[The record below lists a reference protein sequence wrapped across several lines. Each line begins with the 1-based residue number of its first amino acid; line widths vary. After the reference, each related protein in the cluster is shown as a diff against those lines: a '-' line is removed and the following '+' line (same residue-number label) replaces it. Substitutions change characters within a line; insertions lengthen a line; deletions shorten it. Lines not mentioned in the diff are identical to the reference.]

1 MGTTM
6 LPESTH
12 EARLLRLAV
21 QLDTYRERYDKAR
34 DSRAVFTCAY
44 AHITRILAASL
55 GQNVYQNPAWVVQLA
70 EAFALHYFR
79 ALDAA
84 DEGKKVDAA
93 WESVFAAIRFNTTSV
108 LEDLVFAMTA
118 HIVHDLPYA
127 LIDVGLGDE
136 NETSLVTDFHRVND
150 ILGTNVQAIQEVV
163 LKRYAPGLRFLDH
176 LEKGYD
182 QILSNYGF
190 RLSRGMA
197 WYNACRL
204 NNVASRAE
212 VDASITRS
220 TITLIENVRNPPWWS
235 VRLFFRGVRLLVGF
249 FRVWPKS

>member
-1 MGTTM
+1 M
-6 LPESTH
+6 LHEANH
-12 EARLLRLAV
+12 EARLLNLAV
-21 QLDTYRERYDKAR
+21 RLDTYRERYDAAR
-34 DSRAVFTCAY
+34 DSRAVFTFAY
-44 AHITRILAASL
+44 SHITRILASSFRE
-55 GQNVYQNPAWVVQLA
+55 NVYQNPDWVVQLA
-70 EAFALHYFR
+70 ESFAFLYFR
-79 ALDAA
+79 ALDAE
-84 DEGKKVDAA
+84 DRKEKVAAA
-93 WESVFAAIRFNTTSV
+93 WESVFNAIRFNRTSV

-127 LIDVGLGDE
+127 LIDVGLGNE
-136 NETSLVTDFHRVND
+136 HETSRITDFHLIND
-150 ILGTNVQAIQEVV
+150 ILGKNVNQIQEVV

-197 WYNACRL
+197 WYNAGRL
-204 NNVASRAE
+204 LNVASRAE

-220 TITLIENVRNPPWWS
+220 TIILIENVRNPPWRP
-235 VRLFFRGVRLLVGF
+235 VRLFFRGVRLLVGV